1 MMLGIGKSNITSR
14 MRHNWV
20 YFTCMNA
27 FGINNSLLLKISYV
41 IKMTAIKFEALGT
54 AAYQTDAPNQQMMH
68 S

>member
-1 MMLGIGKSNITSR
+1 
-14 MRHNWV
+14 
-20 YFTCMNA
+20 MNA
-27 FGINNSLLLKISYV
+27 FGINNSLLLKISYM